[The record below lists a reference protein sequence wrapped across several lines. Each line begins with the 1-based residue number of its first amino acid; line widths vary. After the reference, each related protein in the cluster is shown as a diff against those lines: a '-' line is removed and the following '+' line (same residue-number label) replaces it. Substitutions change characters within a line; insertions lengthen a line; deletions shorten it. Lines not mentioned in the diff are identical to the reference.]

1 LESSRRSESGRETI
15 FAAYFVIW
23 RGGDAIVMMETPA
36 SVLCID
42 DEEPALLLR
51 RLVLERAGYRVF
63 WALSGREGIERFRY
77 QPTDVVIVDYW
88 MAGMN
93 GLEVAKAIKAMSSR
107 TPIIMLSGFTTI
119 LDEGLGKVDLWL
131 RKGDSN
137 PEQLLM
143 AVVHMLDKRREKG

>member
-1 LESSRRSESGRETI
+1 MSEI
-15 FAAYFVIW
+15 
-23 RGGDAIVMMETPA
+23 PA
-36 SVLCID
+36 SVLCVD
-42 DEEPALLLR
+42 DEEPTLLLR
-51 RLVLERAGYRVF
+51 RRVLEKAGYRVF
-63 WALSGREGIERFRY
+63 TALSGREGIERFRY

-93 GLEVAKAIKAMSSR
+93 GLDVATQIKAMSPK

-131 RKGDSN
+131 RKGDAS

-143 AVVHMLDKRREKG
+143 AVADLLDKRRAKG

>member
-1 LESSRRSESGRETI
+1 MESIRRSESGRETI
-15 FAAYFVIW
+15 FVACQC
-23 RGGDAIVMMETPA
+23 GDAIAMIETPA
-36 SVLCID
+36 SILCID

-51 RLVLERAGYRVF
+51 RRVLEMAGYRVF

-77 QPTDVVIVDYW
+77 QPTDVVIADYW

-93 GLEVAKAIKAMSSR
+93 GLEVAKEIKAMSSR

-131 RKGDSN
+131 RKGDSD
-137 PEQLLM
+137 PEQLLV
-143 AVVHMLDKRREKG
+143 AVVHLLNKRREKG

>member
-1 LESSRRSESGRETI
+1 
-15 FAAYFVIW
+15 
-23 RGGDAIVMMETPA
+23 MMEIPA
-36 SVLCID
+36 SILCID

-51 RLVLERAGYRVF
+51 RRVLEMAGYRVF
-63 WALSGREGIERFRY
+63 WAVSGREGIERFRD

-93 GLEVAKAIKAMSSR
+93 GLEVAKEIKAMSSR

-137 PEQLLM
+137 SEQLLM
-143 AVVHMLDKRREKG
+143 AVVHLLDNRREKC

>member
-1 LESSRRSESGRETI
+1 MERER
-15 FAAYFVIW
+15 AGDSFVPGP
-23 RGGDAIVMMETPA
+23 RGDAIFMIETPA
-36 SVLCID
+36 SILCID

-51 RLVLERAGYRVF
+51 RRVLERAGYRVF
-63 WALSGREGIERFRY
+63 WALSGKEGIEQFRY

-93 GLEVAKAIKAMSSR
+93 GLEVAKQIKAMNAR
-107 TPIIMLSGFTTI
+107 TPVIMLSGFTTI

-143 AVVHMLDKRREKG
+143 AVVHMLDQRRAKG

>member
-1 LESSRRSESGRETI
+1 LESIRRSESGRETI
-15 FAAYFVIW
+15 FVTCQC
-23 RGGDAIVMMETPA
+23 GDAIVMIETPA
-36 SVLCID
+36 SILCID

-51 RLVLERAGYRVF
+51 RRVLERVGYRVF

-93 GLEVAKAIKAMSSR
+93 GLEVAKEIKAMSSK

-119 LDEGLGKVDLWL
+119 LDEGLGKVDLWM
-131 RKGDSN
+131 RKGDCN

-143 AVVHMLDKRREKG
+143 AVVHLLDQRRERG

>member
-1 LESSRRSESGRETI
+1 MSEI
-15 FAAYFVIW
+15 
-23 RGGDAIVMMETPA
+23 PA
-36 SVLCID
+36 SILCID

-51 RLVLERAGYRVF
+51 RRVLEMAGYRVF
-63 WALSGREGIERFRY
+63 WAVSGREGIERFRD

-93 GLEVAKAIKAMSSR
+93 GLEVAKEIKAMSSR

-131 RKGDSN
+131 RKGDSDS
-137 PEQLLM
+137 EQLLM
-143 AVVHMLDKRREKG
+143 AVVHLLDNRREKC

>member
-1 LESSRRSESGRETI
+1 
-15 FAAYFVIW
+15 
-23 RGGDAIVMMETPA
+23 MMETPA

-51 RLVLERAGYRVF
+51 RRVLERAGYRVF
-63 WALSGREGIERFRY
+63 WALTGKEGIEQFRY

-93 GLEVAKAIKAMSSR
+93 GLEVAKQIKAMNAR
-107 TPIIMLSGFTTI
+107 TPVIVLSGFTTI

-143 AVVHMLDKRREKG
+143 AVAQMLDQRREKG

>member
-1 LESSRRSESGRETI
+1 MTTDVSSFPPLTHDHRPCVQ
-15 FAAYFVIW
+15 AAL
-23 RGGDAIVMMETPA
+23 DAAEAQCQNHGARFTP
-36 SVLCID
+36 
-42 DEEPALLLR
+42 LR
-51 RLVLERAGYRVF
+51 RRVLERAGYRVF

-77 QPTDVVIVDYW
+77 QPTDVAIVDYW

-93 GLEVAKAIKAMSSR
+93 GLEVAKAIKAMSSK